1 MHDAV
6 RLLRGSNQVDIFCT
20 SEDTA
25 ESLRQLG
32 LAVSAFYPPVAAIT
46 AMDDAVRSCV
56 DSLFTAVEIATDAS
70 RGRGSRWVGHG
81 WVLTFAGSV
90 GPVLGYKAVDVG
102 NVLEGELR
110 ALRFALL
117 AARSAY
123 TGALDGRSAVTV
135 STDSQL
141 ALRML
146 LQQGFEPPSSNG
158 RCASEVLRIR
168 ELTKH
173 ADVHFRWVKGHSG
186 DPLNTFADRMAV
198 LARRCREA
206 GLSPEETDRLAA
218 AVREEAECQ
227 LLSSHVALAA

>member
-6 RLLRGSNQVDIFCT
+6 LQLSGSNQVDVFCT

-32 LAVSAFYPPVAAIT
+32 LAVSAFYPPVPAIT
-46 AMDDAVRSCV
+46 ALDDAVRSCV
-56 DSLFTAVEIATDAS
+56 DGFFTAVEIATDAS

-81 WVLTFAGSV
+81 WVLTFAGSIR
-90 GPVLGYKAVDVG
+90 PVLGHKAVDVG

-110 ALRFALL
+110 AIRFALL
-117 AARSAY
+117 AARNAY

-146 LQQGFEPPSSNG
+146 IQPGFEPPSSNG

-206 GLSPEETDRLAA
+206 GLSPEETGRLAA
-218 AVREEAECQ
+218 AVREEAEGQ